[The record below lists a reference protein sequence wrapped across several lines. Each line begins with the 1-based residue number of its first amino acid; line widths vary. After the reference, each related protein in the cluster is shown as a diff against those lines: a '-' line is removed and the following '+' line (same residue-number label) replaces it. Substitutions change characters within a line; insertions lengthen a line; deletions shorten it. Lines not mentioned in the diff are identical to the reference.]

1 MGSRLGGEGRS
12 PHHEIGVMGLPAEG
26 TAGCKLLCTHAG
38 LPAPQSR
45 PDLHE
50 HGREAE
56 QSSQLLVEVWK
67 FGDSLKKRAEVES
80 FAGRLVLAVSLHQP
94 QPMLPFSGQPAAG
107 AWQRGNGEGWPRFE
121 GVNQQGS
128 SPERAQLH

>member
-1 MGSRLGGEGRS
+1 MQAAVHPRWAACTPEQTCPALTQQRGR
-12 PHHEIGVMGLPAEG
+12 AE
-26 TAGCKLLCTHAG
+26 L
-38 LPAPQSR
+38 
-45 PDLHE
+45 
-50 HGREAE
+50 
-56 QSSQLLVEVWK
+56 SQLLVEVWK

-80 FAGRLVLAVSLHQP
+80 FAGRLMLAVSLHQP
-94 QPMLPFSGQPAAG
+94 QPVLPFTGQPAAG